1 MNNTKQIVSHLGQF
15 TIYFSSIY
23 LLQGLYIQNCSRG
36 VHSTVWTNEPTETEQ
51 KINFQS
57 VLQKFGS
64 DFSRALG
71 GTLGKIRFGTDENR
85 QPTNLIEV
93 FKKNKPNSNLNTY
106 PRGRPLLPPTD
117 CLQPFP
123 TDCLCRL
130 TPPTVIVI
138 FGCFP
143 TLPNFLIL
151 VFSNWTKPDQ
161 SFSVGFNSVL
171 GADQIQFGLE
181 IWPPKA
187 ISAVRFG
194 CSVLT
199 PKL

>member
-1 MNNTKQIVSHLGQF
+1 MNNTEQIVSHLGQF

-93 FKKNKPNSNLNTY
+93 FKKKINQTQTLI
-106 PRGRPLLPPTD
+106 
-117 CLQPFP
+117 
-123 TDCLCRL
+123 L
-130 TPPTVIVI
+130 TPTADLFSPQPIVSNPSPLTISVALPHRLSSSSSAASQPYPI
-138 FGCFP
+138 F
-143 TLPNFLIL
+143 
-151 VFSNWTKPDQ
+151 
-161 SFSVGFNSVL
+161 
-171 GADQIQFGLE
+171 
-181 IWPPKA
+181 
-187 ISAVRFG
+187 
-194 CSVLT
+194 
-199 PKL
+199 